1 MDIDPLALLGQQT
14 INLSFGE
21 TVNKDYQK
29 LQAYLNVTSYS
40 MTNELHRCPRKY
52 QLIKARAASGGSGG
66 NNVDFAFGHSVGS
79 GIQSWLSSNYDMDA
93 AIFNGLMAWKLP
105 FIAENPKTKKSIW
118 EATIAVQ
125 KYAEFHRETLDEW
138 EVWQTP
144 EVVGEGGVIIPSKPA
159 IELSISVDFENGYKH
174 YVHID
179 VILQNKRTGQL
190 AVQENKTTS
199 FRAADEALY
208 ANSNQALGYA
218 AVVDMLSE
226 NTSFEV
232 FYCVYSSTQRE
243 WQLFPFTKFTALK
256 AEWIADVRLDHAMVS
271 TYHKLQFFPKRGE
284 SCFAFNRRCEFF
296 GSCNLTNELPELAL
310 LPEGAEAE
318 RVDYSFKI
326 SELIARQ
333 HERNVN
339 GNEQINQ
346 PACGITSID

>member
-1 MDIDPLALLGQQT
+1 MDTDPLALLANQT
-14 INLSFGE
+14 INLTFND
-21 TVNKDYQK
+21 TVNKEYQK
-29 LQAYLNVTSYS
+29 LQSFLNVTSYS

-52 QLIKARAASGGSGG
+52 QLIKARAASGGAGS
-66 NNVDFAFGHSVGS
+66 NNVDFAYGHSVGS
-79 GIQSWLSSNYDMDA
+79 GIQSWLSSGYDMDA

-105 FIAENPKTKKSIW
+105 YVAENPKTKKSVW
-118 EATIAVQ
+118 EATVAIQ
-125 KYAEFHRETLDEW
+125 KYAEFHQDVLDEW
-138 EVWQTP
+138 EVWVTP
-144 EVVGEGGVIIPSKPA
+144 DGKPA

-179 VILQNKRTGQL
+179 VILRNKRTGQL

-243 WQLFPFTKFTALK
+243 WQLFPFTKFTSLK
-256 AEWIADVRLDHAMVS
+256 AEWIADVRLDHALVS
-271 TYHKLQFFPKRGE
+271 TYHQLKFFPKRGE

-296 GSCNLTNELPELAL
+296 GTCNLTENLAELKS
-310 LPEGAEAE
+310 LPVGEEAE
-318 RVDYSFKI
+318 RVDYTFKV

-333 HERNVN
+333 HERNAN
-339 GNEQINQ
+339 GNEPINQ